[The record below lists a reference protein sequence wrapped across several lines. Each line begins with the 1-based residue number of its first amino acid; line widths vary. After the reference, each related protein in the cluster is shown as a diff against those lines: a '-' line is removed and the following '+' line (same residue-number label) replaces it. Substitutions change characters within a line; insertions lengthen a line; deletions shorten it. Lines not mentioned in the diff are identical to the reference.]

1 MIYILY
7 NYNSD
12 IISRINNINKL
23 VINLLKEREGTTS
36 IYTNNVSVYSAS
48 AGGRKSGIVAS
59 TSKFT
64 ATSGKGESDK
74 SSSCVNSISTDA
86 FKRSEELS
94 FVQSVCVFS
103 LGEFLIFL
111 KLSACNQS
119 TKNLT
124 YADER
129 VDAVKV

>member
-1 MIYILY
+1 MA
-7 NYNSD
+7 
-12 IISRINNINKL
+12 
-23 VINLLKEREGTTS
+23 S
-36 IYTNNVSVYSAS
+36 I
-48 AGGRKSGIVAS
+48 
-59 TSKFT
+59 
-64 ATSGKGESDK
+64 
-74 SSSCVNSISTDA
+74 NSISTDV

-103 LGEFLIFL
+103 PGKFPIFL

-129 VDAVKV
+129 VDAVKVEQ